1 MKHCRRYLTWLDMML
16 NNMNDE
22 QDYNYKPMKHCK
34 SIRAGMRSMY
44 SLPLIIAL
52 LGLFAGP
59 GKLLAEEAADE
70 PVEIAVLESTER
82 HYQVARLITKLS
94 ERAHYARIQIDND
107 FSESLL
113 DNYLDALDANRS
125 FFLQS
130 DIDELRRYRYS
141 LDASLRFGDMD
152 PVFHIFRIYRE
163 RAQQSLGH
171 AIVLLETEPDFSI
184 EETYVFDR
192 AEMPWPADEDELLEL
207 WRQRV
212 KNDLLSLKLA
222 DPDKEFAELSET
234 LNKRYSRLL
243 KRFNELDSD
252 DVFEGFMNA
261 FAHTLD
267 PHSSYMSPRQSEE
280 YRIQMSLSYQGIG
293 ASLQLD
299 DDLVTVLNIIPGGP
313 AAIDGQLKATDHI
326 VGVAQGEDGELV
338 DVVGWTL
345 DDVVQ
350 LIRGPANT
358 MVQLRIRPGSTLPG
372 ESEYT
377 LRLTRNKIKLE
388 EQAANSEILE
398 IGNGNNDD
406 DSAETYRIGVISVP
420 SFYQDFDARSRGEA
434 DYVSTTR
441 DVERLIKELQAEN
454 IDGLIMDL
462 RGNGG
467 GHLSEA
473 TALSGLFINNGPIV
487 QLRNTA
493 GKIEI
498 LEDPVPAQAYTGPL
512 VVLVNRFS
520 ASASEIFAAAIQDY
534 NRGIVIGQ
542 QTFGKG
548 TVQNLYVLDQFAPR
562 SQVDGLGQ
570 LTLTIGKYYRVTGGS
585 TQNRGVIPD
594 IELPSLVDSSLIG
607 ENTKPRALPWD
618 QINATRYRPQS
629 RFKDALD
636 ELNRGQIE
644 RSATDPDFQLLLEN
658 IEVAEKMRQQKAISL
673 SLETRL
679 SEQEQRRADRLQ
691 RENSRREALGLEIL
705 ASLDD
710 AAEEDQPDVLLNQAA
725 EILTDLAIQFA
736 PSRPVLSDS
745 RQEKAAAR

>member
-1 MKHCRRYLTWLDMML
+1 ML
-16 NNMNDE
+16 NIVNNS
-22 QDYNYKPMKHCK
+22 QGYNYKPMKHYK
-34 SIRAGMRSMY
+34 SIRTGKCQAFSVALIVAVL
-44 SLPLIIAL
+44 SLYIS
-52 LGLFAGP
+52 P
-59 GKLLAEEAADE
+59 GKLLAEDSAESSVETALLE
-70 PVEIAVLESTER
+70 PTER
-82 HYQVARLITKLS
+82 HYQVARLITKLA
-94 ERAHYARIQIDND
+94 ERAHYARVQIDND

-130 DIDELRRYRYS
+130 DIKELRRYRYS

-163 RAQQSLGH
+163 RARETLEY
-171 AIVLLETEPDFSI
+171 AVELLKTEPDFTTD
-184 EETYVFDR
+184 ETYVFDR
-192 AEMPWPADEDELLEL
+192 AEMPWPADRNELREL
-207 WRQRV
+207 WRKRV

-222 DPDKEFAELSET
+222 DPEKEFPELAET
-234 LNKRYSRLL
+234 LDKRYSRLL
-243 KRFNELDSD
+243 KRFNELDAD

-299 DDLVTVLNIIPGGP
+299 DDLVTILNIIPGGP
-313 AAIDGQLKATDHI
+313 AAIDGRLKATDHI
-326 VGVAQGEDGELV
+326 VGVAQGEEGDLV
-338 DVVGWTL
+338 DVVGWAL

-350 LIRGPANT
+350 LIRGPADT
-358 MVQLRIRPGSTLPG
+358 TVQLYIRPGSTLPG
-372 ESEYT
+372 ESEYI
-377 LRLTRNKIKLE
+377 LQLVRNKIKLE
-388 EQAANSEILE
+388 EQAASSEILE
-398 IGNGNNDD
+398 TEGDN
-406 DSAETYRIGVISVP
+406 SSRVGVISVP
-420 SFYQDFDARSRGEA
+420 SFYQDFDARSRGES

-441 DVERLIKELQAEN
+441 DVERLINELQAEN

-473 TALSGLFINNGPIV
+473 TALSGLFIDNGPIV
-487 QLRNTA
+487 QLRNTT

-498 LEDPVPAQAYTGPL
+498 LEDPVPAQAYSGPL

-585 TQNRGVIPD
+585 TQNRGIIPD

-629 RFKDALD
+629 HFTDILS

-644 RSATDPDFQLLLEN
+644 RSASDPDFQLLLEN
-658 IEVAEKMRQQKAISL
+658 IEVAETMRLQKAVSL
-673 SLETRL
+673 NLETRQV
-679 SEQEQRRADRLQ
+679 EQEARRTQRLQ
-691 RENSRREALGLEIL
+691 RENSRREALGMELLE
-705 ASLDD
+705 SLDD
-710 AAEEDQPDVLLNQAA
+710 AAEEDYPDVLLKQAA
-725 EILTDLAIQFA
+725 DILADLAVQSA
-736 PSRPVLSDS
+736 PAQPVLSNS
-745 RQEKAAAR
+745 QEAAAVN

>member
-1 MKHCRRYLTWLDMML
+1 ML
-16 NNMNDE
+16 NIMNNG
-22 QDYNYKPMKHCK
+22 QGYNYKPMNHYK
-34 SIRAGMRSMY
+34 SIRTGTRHAI
-44 SLPLIIAL
+44 SLSLVIVTL
-52 LGLFAGP
+52 SLFVGS
-59 GKLLAEEAADE
+59 GKLLAEEVADSSVETVSLE
-70 PVEIAVLESTER
+70 PTER

-94 ERAHYARIQIDND
+94 ERAHYARVQIDND

-130 DIDELRRYRYS
+130 DINELKRYRYS

-152 PVFHIFRIYRE
+152 PVFHIFRVYRE
-163 RAQQSLGH
+163 RARETLEY
-171 AIVLLETEPDFSI
+171 AIELLQAEPDFAV

-192 AEMPWPADEDELLEL
+192 SEMPWPADKDKLLEL

-222 DPDKEFAELSET
+222 DPDKEFPELAET
-234 LNKRYSRLL
+234 LEKRYSRLL
-243 KRFNELDSD
+243 KRFNELDAD

-313 AAIDGQLKATDHI
+313 AAIDGRLKATDHI
-326 VGVAQGEDGELV
+326 VAVTEGEEGEV
-338 DVVGWTL
+338 IDVVGWSL

-358 MVQLRIRPGSTLPG
+358 TVQLRIRPGSTLPG

-377 LRLTRNKIKLE
+377 LQLVRNKIKLE
-388 EQAANSEILE
+388 EQAASSEILE
-398 IGNGNNDD
+398 TGSDD
-406 DSAETYRIGVISVP
+406 KLSRIGVISVP

-441 DVERLIKELQAEN
+441 DVERLIQELQAEN

-473 TALSGLFINNGPIV
+473 TALSGLFIDNGPIV
-487 QLRNTA
+487 QLRNTT

-498 LEDPVPAQAYTGPL
+498 LEDPVPAQAYSGPL

-534 NRGIVIGQ
+534 KRGIVIGQ

-562 SQVDGLGQ
+562 SQIDGLGQ

-618 QINATRYRPQS
+618 QINATRYRPNGHF
-629 RFKDALD
+629 RDVLG

-644 RSATDPDFQLLLEN
+644 RSANDPDFQLLLEN
-658 IEVAEKMRQQKAISL
+658 IEVAEKLRLQKAVSL
-673 SLETRL
+673 NLETRR
-679 SEQEQRRADRLQ
+679 SEQDERRTQRLQ
-691 RENSRREALGLEIL
+691 RENSRREALGLEL
-705 ASLDD
+705 LESLDD
-710 AAEEDQPDVLLNQAA
+710 AVDEDYPDVLLKQAA
-725 EILTDLAIQFA
+725 DILTDMAIQSA
-736 PSRPVLSDS
+736 PAQPALSASR
-745 RQEKAAAR
+745 EAAAAN